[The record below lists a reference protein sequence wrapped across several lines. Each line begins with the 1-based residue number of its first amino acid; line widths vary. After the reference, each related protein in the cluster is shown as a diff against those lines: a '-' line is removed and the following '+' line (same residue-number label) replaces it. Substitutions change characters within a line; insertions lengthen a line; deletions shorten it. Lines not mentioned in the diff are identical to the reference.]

1 MVQIIPHARFKNVEM
16 MATVQ
21 LLSQKGNMKI
31 QEAHARATDEIMKE
45 TYIAGYEQAMKD
57 FGLTNESKMADDA
70 ETR

>member
-1 MVQIIPHARFKNVEM
+1 MAQIIPHKDFPNVQM

-21 LLSQKGNMKI
+21 NLAQKGNMKI

-57 FGLTNESKMADDA
+57 FGLSSDSKMVDNG
-70 ETR
+70 